1 MDLSY
6 AAIGA
11 GLAIGLAGVGVG
23 LGQSLVWKT
32 AIEILWM
39 NPRLASTLRMY
50 TLLGIAL
57 VETAMIY
64 ALVVAFR
71 ILGDETIT
79 ATQAIGAGLAM
90 GLTAFGAG
98 YGEGKLVASSLEAVN
113 RNPDNKAQVLQFMIV
128 FLALVETVAVYGL
141 IISFQILSK

>member
-11 GLAIGLAGVGVG
+11 GLAIWLAWVGVG

-32 AIEILWM
+32 AIEILGM
-39 NPRLASTLRMY
+39 NPRLASTLRVY

-79 ATQAIGAGLAM
+79 ATQAIWAGLAM

-98 YGEGKLVASSLEAVN
+98 YGEGKLVTSALYAVN
-113 RNPDNKAQVLQFMIV
+113 RNPDNKAQVLQFMIL